1 MKSSLSKSDRSYFRA
16 AQAVSQLSDFNRV
29 NIGCVFVDKH
39 RIISSGFNSEKGH
52 PMQARTDKET
62 FNCDC
67 PGKQHAEFSALLP
80 LIRANV
86 DLSRATLYTYRGKKD
101 GTLGPS
107 RPCPR
112 CMQLIKSVG
121 IRKIKY
127 TTNDG
132 FASELII

>member
-1 MKSSLSKSDRSYFRA
+1 MNANLSKSDRSYFRA
-16 AQAVSQLSDFNRV
+16 AQSISYMSDFRV
-29 NIGCVFVDKH
+29 HIGCVVVDKH
-39 RIISSGFNSEKGH
+39 RVISSGFNCEKGH
-52 PMQARTDKET
+52 PMQAQTDKET

>member
-1 MKSSLSKSDRSYFRA
+1 MNCGLSKSDRSYFRA

-29 NIGCVFVDKH
+29 NIGCVIVDKH